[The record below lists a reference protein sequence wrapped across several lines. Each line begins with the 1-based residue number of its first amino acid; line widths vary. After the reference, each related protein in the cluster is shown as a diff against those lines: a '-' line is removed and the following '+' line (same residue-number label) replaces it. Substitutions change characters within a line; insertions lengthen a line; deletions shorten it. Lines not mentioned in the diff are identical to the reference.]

1 MGVFSLILGIVGAVV
16 VLLGLIPSVR
26 FFNWIGGIIALVGVV
41 IGIIGAGQAEKKAVS
56 VVGRLLPTAGS
67 TFLGWVRSACAGR
80 REQDGLQ
87 LSLWNRN
94 RKLSCP
100 RTCFWK

>member
-56 VVGRLLPTAGS
+56 VVGLIVSAVFLVFSVLRL
-67 TFLGWVRSACAGR
+67 V
-80 REQDGLQ
+80 GL
-87 LSLWNRN
+87 
-94 RKLSCP
+94 
-100 RTCFWK
+100 F